1 MPGTTGFCSSVLE
14 RDVRAQRWA
23 SCGHASTAVT
33 GRSSGGEGPRSGGC
47 WPGAKGAVLEGPGQD
62 PGHRGRAV
70 GFGTWG
76 PPPNPSA
83 PRFPA
88 AWMGRRCEW
97 QFPGGSRTRRHHK
110 RTCPGRERAA
120 GRGAGSFALAPA
132 APSPRVALLTSG
144 EARRLAA
151 PGGPARPGCPA
162 PGWGLRARSASQAP
176 LCSCGGGRH
185 GRGGR
190 VSPLPSPRT
199 EPAGLARPRARAP
212 EQEPGGASACGV
224 TADTYVEAALPSQR
238 KGFSP
243 CRRTVVLGCRYFS
256 ENAGTG
262 LYSCCCTPGAPREPW
277 FLPTWPCVAAPVGAL
292 DAAASGPAF
301 PAGTFHLQTGREDW
315 ASVGPRRGVGE
326 DKRVVWPGTAG
337 PWTVEVPHWP
347 VRWVWAEGV
356 LSLTVDSADGGGRG
370 PWAWREPCGQ
380 VGPLGP
386 SWTLQTGLRTLAS
399 LPRGRGGSCVRKP
412 WAHARLPEGLVAGR
426 GLGADRP
433 LCQAP
438 RHGLRTSHSL
448 CSDGRPA
455 GYGGTSNPGRRLGTG
470 VL

>member
-23 SCGHASTAVT
+23 SRGHASTAVA

-47 WPGAKGAVLEGPGQD
+47 WPEAKGAVLEGPGQD

-76 PPPNPSA
+76 TPPNPSA

-97 QFPGGSRTRRHHK
+97 QFPGGSRTRHHHK

-151 PGGPARPGCPA
+151 PGGPARPGRPA

-176 LCSCGGGRH
+176 PCSCGGGRH

-243 CRRTVVLGCRYFS
+243 CRRAVVLAAVTS
-256 ENAGTG
+256 PKM
-262 LYSCCCTPGAPREPW
+262 PGQDFIPAAAPR
-277 FLPTWPCVAAPVGAL
+277 
-292 DAAASGPAF
+292 
-301 PAGTFHLQTGREDW
+301 
-315 ASVGPRRGVGE
+315 
-326 DKRVVWPGTAG
+326 
-337 PWTVEVPHWP
+337 
-347 VRWVWAEGV
+347 
-356 LSLTVDSADGGGRG
+356 
-370 PWAWREPCGQ
+370 
-380 VGPLGP
+380 
-386 SWTLQTGLRTLAS
+386 GLRGS
-399 LPRGRGGSCVRKP
+399 RGSFPRGRVWQPLWEP
-412 WAHARLPEGLVAGR
+412 WTL
-426 GLGADRP
+426 
-433 LCQAP
+433 
-438 RHGLRTSHSL
+438 
-448 CSDGRPA
+448 RPA
-455 GYGGTSNPGRRLGTG
+455 GQLSLRAPSTCRQAGRTGLPWDPGGESGKIRGWSGLEQQDPGRWRSRTG
-470 VL
+470 L

>member
-23 SCGHASTAVT
+23 SRGHASTAVA

-47 WPGAKGAVLEGPGQD
+47 WPEAKGAVLEGPGQD

-76 PPPNPSA
+76 PPPNPPA

-97 QFPGGSRTRRHHK
+97 QFPGGSRTRRHRK

-151 PGGPARPGCPA
+151 PGGPARPGRPA

-243 CRRTVVLGCRYFS
+243 CRRAVVLGCRYFS
-256 ENAGTG
+256 ENAGTE
-262 LYSCCCTPGAPREPW
+262 LYSCCCTPGVPREPW

-356 LSLTVDSADGGGRG
+356 LSLTVDSADEGRG

-448 CSDGRPA
+448 CSDGRPE
-455 GYGGTSNPGRRLGTG
+455 GYGGTSNPGRGLGTG

>member
-1 MPGTTGFCSSVLE
+1 MPGTTGFCSLVLE
-14 RDVRAQRWA
+14 RDVGPSGGPPAATLPRQWPDAPPEGKGRARGGVLARGEGGRSGRSRAGPRAPRPRCGLWDL
-23 SCGHASTAVT
+23 GHAPEPLCASVPSGVDGVTVRVAVP
-33 GRSSGGEGPRSGGC
+33 RGEPDATPPQADVPRAGARGGPRGGQLRSRSGRTFSPRGLADLRGGTSPRSARRPCPAQLPGPRLGAQGQVCFPGPAVLLRRWTSRKGWPSVAPAEPEDRAGRPGQATRTGARAGARRCVCLRRHRRHIRGGC
-47 WPGAKGAVLEGPGQD
+47 FAISEKRFLPLQEGS
-62 PGHRGRAV
+62 
-70 GFGTWG
+70 G
-76 PPPNPSA
+76 P
-83 PRFPA
+83 
-88 AWMGRRCEW
+88 
-97 QFPGGSRTRRHHK
+97 
-110 RTCPGRERAA
+110 
-120 GRGAGSFALAPA
+120 
-132 APSPRVALLTSG
+132 
-144 EARRLAA
+144 
-151 PGGPARPGCPA
+151 
-162 PGWGLRARSASQAP
+162 
-176 LCSCGGGRH
+176 
-185 GRGGR
+185 
-190 VSPLPSPRT
+190 
-199 EPAGLARPRARAP
+199 
-212 EQEPGGASACGV
+212 
-224 TADTYVEAALPSQR
+224 
-238 KGFSP
+238 
-243 CRRTVVLGCRYFS
+243 GCRYFS

-356 LSLTVDSADGGGRG
+356 LSLTVDSADGGEG

-455 GYGGTSNPGRRLGTG
+455 GYGGTSNPGRGLGTG